1 MSLFY
6 FLLQLVFVVVVGGAT
21 VFMAL
26 LGAFWVIEWWA
37 DR

>member
-1 MSLFY
+1 MSLFH
-6 FLLQLVFVVVVGGAT
+6 FLLQLVFLLVVGGAT

-26 LGAFWVIEWWA
+26 LGAFWLYDMWT